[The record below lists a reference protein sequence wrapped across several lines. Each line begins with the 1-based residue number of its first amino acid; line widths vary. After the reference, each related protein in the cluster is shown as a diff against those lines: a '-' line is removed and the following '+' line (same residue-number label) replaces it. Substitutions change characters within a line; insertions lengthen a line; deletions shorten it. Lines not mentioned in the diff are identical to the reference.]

1 MAGTTI
7 DVEEWMLSSA
17 MACARACIMLV
28 AAAAIAIPIAVA
40 AEYPDKPVV
49 VVVPFPPG
57 GGGDTLARTVMPRIA
72 QELGQPIVIENKP
85 GAGGNIG
92 SAGVA
97 RATPDGYALLYG
109 TNGTHA
115 INQTLYR
122 KPGFDAEK
130 DFAPVSRLTEI
141 PAVLV
146 VNPALLPVKSVPE
159 LVAYLKANPGKVSFA
174 SAGNGTTSHLAG
186 VMFGTLAG
194 VDIQHVPYK
203 GGAQAITDLMG
214 GQVAMMIDVMPNVY
228 PHIKSGKVRALAI
241 STAARSPAAP
251 ELPTIAEAIPGF
263 EVTAWDAVFAP
274 AGTPKPV
281 VDKLNAAIRKA
292 LDDPAVRET
301 LLTRGTVTVPG
312 TPDDLAR
319 FVASENARWSKV
331 VKQIG
336 AQVD

>member
-1 MAGTTI
+1 MNA
-7 DVEEWMLSSA
+7 SSLCTSLA
-17 MACARACIMLV
+17 LFALALV
-28 AAAAIAIPIAVA
+28 AAAPAPA

-57 GGGDTLARTVMPRIA
+57 GGGDTLARTVMPRVS

-97 RATPDGYALLYG
+97 RAPADGYVLLYG

-122 KPGFDAEK
+122 NPGFDAEK
-130 DFAPVSRLTEI
+130 DFTPVSRLTEI

-146 VNPALLPVKSVPE
+146 VNPSLLPVKSVPE

-174 SAGNGTTSHLAG
+174 SSGNGTTSHLAG
-186 VMFGTLAG
+186 VMFATLAG

-203 GGAQAITDLMG
+203 GGAQAITDVMG

-228 PHIKSGKVRALAI
+228 PHLKSGKVRALAI
-241 STAARSPAAP
+241 STAVRSPAAP
-251 ELPTIAEAIPGF
+251 DLPAIAETVPGF

-274 AGTPKPV
+274 PGTPKPI
-281 VDKLNAAIRKA
+281 VDRLNAAVRKA
-292 LDDPAVRET
+292 LDDPAIKET
-301 LLTRGTVTVPG
+301 LLARGTVTVGGSPE
-312 TPDDLAR
+312 DLAR
-319 FVASENARWSKV
+319 WVTSENARWGKV

>member
-1 MAGTTI
+1 MRRWAI
-7 DVEEWMLSSA
+7 RLM
-17 MACARACIMLV
+17 RACRLLM
-28 AAAAIAIPIAVA
+28 AAALLAMPAMVTAQ
-40 AEYPDKPVV
+40 YPDRPVV

-57 GGGDTLARTVMPRIA
+57 GGGDTLARTVMPRVA

-97 RATPDGYALLYG
+97 RATPDGYVLLYG

-130 DFAPVSRLTEI
+130 EFAPVSRLTEI

-146 VNPALLPVKSVPE
+146 VNPSLLPVKSAPE
-159 LVAYLKANPGKVSFA
+159 LIAYLKANPGKVSFA

-186 VMFGTLAG
+186 IMFGTLAG

-203 GGAQAITDLMG
+203 GGAQAITDVMG

-241 STAARSPAAP
+241 STVARSPAAP
-251 ELPTIAEAIPGF
+251 DLPTIAEAVPGF

-274 AGTPKPV
+274 PGTPKAIV
-281 VDKLNAAIRKA
+281 ERLNAAVRKA
-292 LDDPAVRET
+292 LDDPAIKET
-301 LLTRGTVTVPG
+301 LLARGTVTVAG

-319 FVASENARWSKV
+319 FVTSENARWGKV

>member
-1 MAGTTI
+1 M
-7 DVEEWMLSSA
+7 
-17 MACARACIMLV
+17 
-28 AAAAIAIPIAVA
+28 AAAVLA
-40 AEYPDKPVV
+40 ASAGAAAQYPDKPVI

-57 GGGDTLARTVMPRIA
+57 GGGDTLARTVMPRIS

-97 RATPDGYALLYG
+97 RASPDGYTLLYG

-122 KPGFDAEK
+122 KPGFDAQK
-130 DFAPVSRLTEI
+130 DFTPVSRLTEI

-146 VNPALLPVKSVPE
+146 VNPTLLPVKSVPE

-186 VMFGTLAG
+186 VMFSTLAG

-203 GGAQAITDLMG
+203 GGAQAITDVMG
-214 GQVAMMIDVMPNVY
+214 GQVGMMIDVMPNVY
-228 PHIKSGKVRALAI
+228 PHIKAGKVRALAI

-251 ELPTIAEAIPGF
+251 DLPTIAEAVPGF
-263 EVTAWDAVFAP
+263 EVSAWDAVFAP

-281 VDKLNAAIRKA
+281 VDKLNAAVRKA
-292 LDDPAVRET
+292 LDDPAIKET
-301 LLTRGTVTVPG
+301 LLARGTVTVAGSPE
-312 TPDDLAR
+312 DLAK
-319 FVASENARWSKV
+319 FVTSENARWGKV

>member
-1 MAGTTI
+1 MR
-7 DVEEWMLSSA
+7 SFA
-17 MACARACIMLV
+17 MAFARACILLV
-28 AAAAIAIPIAVA
+28 AAAAFAMPMTAMA
-40 AEYPDKPVV
+40 QYPDRPVV

-57 GGGDTLARTVMPRIA
+57 GGGDTLARTVMPRIS

-97 RATPDGYALLYG
+97 RGIPDGYALLYG

-122 KPGFDAEK
+122 TPGFDAEK
-130 DFAPVSRLTEI
+130 DFTPVSRLTEI

-186 VMFGTLAG
+186 VMFGTLTG

-203 GGAQAITDLMG
+203 GGAQAITDVMG
-214 GQVAMMIDVMPNVY
+214 GRVAMMIDVMPNVY

-263 EVTAWDAVFAP
+263 EVSAWDAVFAP
-274 AGTPKPV
+274 PGTPKAI

-292 LDDPAVRET
+292 LDDPAIKDA

-312 TPDDLAR
+312 TPDELAR

>member
-1 MAGTTI
+1 M
-7 DVEEWMLSSA
+7 
-17 MACARACIMLV
+17 
-28 AAAAIAIPIAVA
+28 
-40 AEYPDKPVV
+40 
-49 VVVPFPPG
+49 VVPFPPG
-57 GGGDTLARTVMPRIA
+57 GGGDTLARTVMPRVA

-97 RATPDGYALLYG
+97 RATPDGYVLLYG

-130 DFAPVSRLTEI
+130 EFAPVSRLTEI

-146 VNPALLPVKSVPE
+146 VNPSLLPVKSAPE
-159 LVAYLKANPGKVSFA
+159 LIAYLKANPGKVSFA

-186 VMFGTLAG
+186 IMFGTLAG

-203 GGAQAITDLMG
+203 GGAQAITDVMG

-241 STAARSPAAP
+241 STVARSPAAP
-251 ELPTIAEAIPGF
+251 DLPTISEAVPGF

-274 AGTPKPV
+274 PGTPKPI
-281 VDKLNAAIRKA
+281 VDRLNAAVRKA
-292 LDDPAVRET
+292 LDDPAIKET
-301 LLTRGTVTVPG
+301 LLARGTVTVAG

-319 FVASENARWSKV
+319 FVTSENARWGKV

>member
-1 MAGTTI
+1 MRSMARSWTY
-7 DVEEWMLSSA
+7 VFRLLM
-17 MACARACIMLV
+17 
-28 AAAAIAIPIAVA
+28 AAAVLA
-40 AEYPDKPVV
+40 ASAGAAAQYPDKPVI

-57 GGGDTLARTVMPRIA
+57 GGGDTLARTVMPRIS

-97 RATPDGYALLYG
+97 RASPDGYTLLYG

-122 KPGFDAEK
+122 KPGFDAQK
-130 DFAPVSRLTEI
+130 DFTPVSRLTEI

-146 VNPALLPVKSVPE
+146 VNPTLLPVKSVPE

-186 VMFGTLAG
+186 VMFSTLAG

-203 GGAQAITDLMG
+203 GGAQAITDVMG
-214 GQVAMMIDVMPNVY
+214 GQVGMMIDVMPNVY
-228 PHIKSGKVRALAI
+228 PHIKAGKVRALAI

-251 ELPTIAEAIPGF
+251 DLPTIAEAVPGF
-263 EVTAWDAVFAP
+263 EVSAWDAVFAP

-281 VDKLNAAIRKA
+281 VDKLNAAVRKA
-292 LDDPAVRET
+292 LDDPAIKET
-301 LLTRGTVTVPG
+301 LLARGTVTVAGSPE
-312 TPDDLAR
+312 DLAK
-319 FVASENARWSKV
+319 FVTSENARWGKV

>member
-1 MAGTTI
+1 MRRWAI
-7 DVEEWMLSSA
+7 RLM
-17 MACARACIMLV
+17 RACRLLM
-28 AAAAIAIPIAVA
+28 AAALLAMPAMVTAQ
-40 AEYPDKPVV
+40 YPDRPVV

-57 GGGDTLARTVMPRIA
+57 GGGDTLARTVMPRVA

-97 RATPDGYALLYG
+97 RATPDGYVLLYG

-130 DFAPVSRLTEI
+130 EFAPVSRLTEI

-146 VNPALLPVKSVPE
+146 VNPSLLPVKSAPE
-159 LVAYLKANPGKVSFA
+159 LIAYLKANPGKVSFA

-186 VMFGTLAG
+186 IMFGTLTG

-203 GGAQAITDLMG
+203 GGAQAITDVMG

-241 STAARSPAAP
+241 STVARSPAAP
-251 ELPTIAEAIPGF
+251 DLPTIAEAVPGF

-274 AGTPKPV
+274 PGTPKAIV
-281 VDKLNAAIRKA
+281 ERLNAAVRKA
-292 LDDPAVRET
+292 LDDPAIKET
-301 LLTRGTVTVPG
+301 LLARGTVTVAG

-319 FVASENARWSKV
+319 FVTSENARWGKV

>member
-1 MAGTTI
+1 L
-7 DVEEWMLSSA
+7 VNSST
-17 MACARACIMLV
+17 RAWLALIAV
-28 AAAAIAIPIAVA
+28 ALLAIPLARA

-57 GGGDTLARTVMPRIA
+57 GGGDTLARTVMPRVS
-72 QELGQPIVIENKP
+72 QELGQPIVVENKP

-97 RATPDGYALLYG
+97 RATPDGYVLLYG

-115 INQTLYR
+115 INQSLYR

-141 PAVLV
+141 PAVMV
-146 VNPALLPVKSVPE
+146 VNPSLLPVKSVPE
-159 LVAYLKANPGKVSFA
+159 LIAYLKANPGKVSFA

-194 VDIQHVPYK
+194 VDIQHIPYK
-203 GGAQAITDLMG
+203 GGAQAITDVIG

-251 ELPTIAEAIPGF
+251 DLPAIAEAVPGF
-263 EVTAWDAVFAP
+263 EVSAWDAVFAP
-274 AGTPKPV
+274 PGTPKPI
-281 VDKLNAAIRKA
+281 VDRLNVAVRKA
-292 LDDPAVRET
+292 LEDPAIKDA
-301 LLTRGTVTVPG
+301 LLTRGTVTVAGSPE
-312 TPDDLAR
+312 DLAK
-319 FVASENARWSKV
+319 FVSSENARWSKV

>member
-1 MAGTTI
+1 MRRWAI
-7 DVEEWMLSSA
+7 RLMRACRLLMSAALLAMPA
-17 MACARACIMLV
+17 MA
-28 AAAAIAIPIAVA
+28 AAQ
-40 AEYPDKPVV
+40 YPDKPVV

-57 GGGDTLARTVMPRIA
+57 GGGDTLARTVMPRVA

-97 RATPDGYALLYG
+97 RATPDGYVLLYG

-146 VNPALLPVKSVPE
+146 VNPSLLPVKSAPE
-159 LVAYLKANPGKVSFA
+159 LIAYLKANPGKVSFA

-186 VMFGTLAG
+186 IMFGTLAG

-203 GGAQAITDLMG
+203 GGAQAITDVMG

-241 STAARSPAAP
+241 STVARSPAAP
-251 ELPTIAEAIPGF
+251 DLPTIAESVPGF

-274 AGTPKPV
+274 PGTPKPI
-281 VDKLNAAIRKA
+281 VDRLNAAVRKA
-292 LDDPAVRET
+292 LDDPAIKET
-301 LLTRGTVTVPG
+301 LLARGTVTVAG

-319 FVASENARWSKV
+319 FVTSENARWGKV

>member
-1 MAGTTI
+1 MRRWAI
-7 DVEEWMLSSA
+7 RLM
-17 MACARACIMLV
+17 RACRLLM
-28 AAAAIAIPIAVA
+28 AAALLAMPAMVTAQ
-40 AEYPDKPVV
+40 YPDRPVV

-57 GGGDTLARTVMPRIA
+57 GGGDTLARTVMPRVA

-92 SAGVA
+92 SVGVA
-97 RATPDGYALLYG
+97 RATPDGYVLLYG

-130 DFAPVSRLTEI
+130 EFAPVSRLTEI

-146 VNPALLPVKSVPE
+146 VNPSLLPVKSAPE
-159 LVAYLKANPGKVSFA
+159 LIAYLKANPGKVSFA

-186 VMFGTLAG
+186 IMFGTLAG

-203 GGAQAITDLMG
+203 GGAQAITDVMG

-241 STAARSPAAP
+241 STVARSPAAP
-251 ELPTIAEAIPGF
+251 DLPTIAEAVPGF

-274 AGTPKPV
+274 PGTPKAIV
-281 VDKLNAAIRKA
+281 ERLNAAVRKA
-292 LDDPAVRET
+292 LDDPAIKET
-301 LLTRGTVTVPG
+301 LLARGTVTVAG

-319 FVASENARWSKV
+319 FVTSENARWGKV

>member
-1 MAGTTI
+1 MR
-7 DVEEWMLSSA
+7 SSA
-17 MACARACIMLV
+17 TAFTRACIMLV
-28 AAAAIAIPIAVA
+28 AAAALAIPMTASA
-40 AEYPDKPVV
+40 QYPDKPIV

-57 GGGDTLARTVMPRIA
+57 GGGDTLARTVMPRIS

-92 SAGVA
+92 SASVA
-97 RATPDGYALLYG
+97 RATADGYVLLYG

-122 KPGFDAEK
+122 RPGFDAEK
-130 DFAPVSRLTEI
+130 DFTPVSRLTEI

-146 VNPALLPVKSVPE
+146 VNPAMLPVKSVPE

-186 VMFGTLAG
+186 VMFSTLAG

-203 GGAQAITDLMG
+203 GGAQAITDVMG

-228 PHIKSGKVRALAI
+228 PHIRSGKVRALAI

-263 EVTAWDAVFAP
+263 EVSAWDAVFAP
-274 AGTPKPV
+274 PGTPKAV

-292 LDDPAVRET
+292 LDDPAIKDA

-312 TPDDLAR
+312 TPDELAR

>member
-1 MAGTTI
+1 MRS
-7 DVEEWMLSSA
+7 LA
-17 MACARACIMLV
+17 MAFARASILLV
-28 AAAAIAIPIAVA
+28 AAAAGAMPITAMA
-40 AEYPDKPVV
+40 QYPDRPVV
-49 VVVPFPPG
+49 AVVPFPPG
-57 GGGDTLARTVMPRIA
+57 GGGDTLARTVMPRIS

-97 RATPDGYALLYG
+97 RATPDGYVLLYG

-122 KPGFDAEK
+122 NPGFDAGK
-130 DFAPVSRLTEI
+130 DFTPVSRLTEI

-146 VNPALLPVKSVPE
+146 VNPVLLPVKSVPE

-186 VMFGTLAG
+186 VMFATLAG

-203 GGAQAITDLMG
+203 GGAQAITDVMG

-263 EVTAWDAVFAP
+263 DVSAWDAVFAP
-274 AGTPKPV
+274 PGTPKAV

-292 LDDPAVRET
+292 LDDPAIKDA

-312 TPDDLAR
+312 TPDELAR

>member
-1 MAGTTI
+1 MRS
-7 DVEEWMLSSA
+7 LA
-17 MACARACIMLV
+17 MAFARASILLV
-28 AAAAIAIPIAVA
+28 AAAAGAMPITAMA
-40 AEYPDKPVV
+40 QYPDRPVV

-57 GGGDTLARTVMPRIA
+57 GGGDTLARTVMPRIS

-97 RATPDGYALLYG
+97 RATPDGYVLLYG

-122 KPGFDAEK
+122 NPGFDAGK
-130 DFAPVSRLTEI
+130 DFTPVSRLTEI

-146 VNPALLPVKSVPE
+146 VNPVLLPVKSVPE

-186 VMFGTLAG
+186 VMFATLAG
-194 VDIQHVPYK
+194 VDIQHVPYQ
-203 GGAQAITDLMG
+203 GGAQAITDVMG

-263 EVTAWDAVFAP
+263 EVSAWDAVFAP
-274 AGTPKPV
+274 PGTPKAV

-292 LDDPAVRET
+292 LDDPAIKDA

-312 TPDDLAR
+312 TPDELAR

>member
-1 MAGTTI
+1 MRRWAI
-7 DVEEWMLSSA
+7 RLM
-17 MACARACIMLV
+17 RACRLLM
-28 AAAAIAIPIAVA
+28 AAALLAMPAMVTAQ
-40 AEYPDKPVV
+40 YPDRPVV

-57 GGGDTLARTVMPRIA
+57 GGGDTLARTVMPRVA

-97 RATPDGYALLYG
+97 RATPDGYVLLYG

-130 DFAPVSRLTEI
+130 EFAPVSRLTEI

-146 VNPALLPVKSVPE
+146 VNPSLLPVKSAPE
-159 LVAYLKANPGKVSFA
+159 LIAYLKANPGKVGFA

-186 VMFGTLAG
+186 IMFGTLAG

-203 GGAQAITDLMG
+203 GGAQAITDVMG

-241 STAARSPAAP
+241 STVARSPAAP
-251 ELPTIAEAIPGF
+251 DLPTIAEAVPGF

-274 AGTPKPV
+274 PGTPKAIV
-281 VDKLNAAIRKA
+281 ERLNAAVRKA
-292 LDDPAVRET
+292 LDDPAIKET
-301 LLTRGTVTVPG
+301 LLARGTVTVAG

-319 FVASENARWSKV
+319 FVTSENARWGKV

>member
-1 MAGTTI
+1 M
-7 DVEEWMLSSA
+7 
-17 MACARACIMLV
+17 RACRLLM
-28 AAAAIAIPIAVA
+28 AAALLAMPAMVTAQ
-40 AEYPDKPVV
+40 YPDRPVV

-57 GGGDTLARTVMPRIA
+57 GGGDTLARTVMPRVA

-97 RATPDGYALLYG
+97 RATPDGYVLLYG

-130 DFAPVSRLTEI
+130 EFAPVSRLTEI

-146 VNPALLPVKSVPE
+146 VNPSLLPVKSAPE
-159 LVAYLKANPGKVSFA
+159 LIAYLKANPGKVSFA

-186 VMFGTLAG
+186 IMFGTLAG

-203 GGAQAITDLMG
+203 GGAQAITDVMG

-241 STAARSPAAP
+241 STVARSPAAP
-251 ELPTIAEAIPGF
+251 DLPTIAEAVPGF

-274 AGTPKPV
+274 PGTPKAIV
-281 VDKLNAAIRKA
+281 ERLNAAVRKA
-292 LDDPAVRET
+292 LDDPAIKET
-301 LLTRGTVTVPG
+301 LLARGTVTVAG

-319 FVASENARWSKV
+319 FVTSENARWGKV

>member
-1 MAGTTI
+1 LAI
-7 DVEEWMLSSA
+7 SLIRPW
-17 MACARACIMLV
+17 RAVL
-28 AAAAIAIPIAVA
+28 AAVLLAVPLAHA
-40 AEYPDKPVV
+40 AEYPERPVV

-57 GGGDTLARTVMPRIA
+57 GGGDTLARTIMPRIS

-97 RATPDGYALLYG
+97 RAAPDGYVLLYG

-115 INQTLYR
+115 INQSLYR

-146 VNPALLPVKSVPE
+146 VNPSLLPVKTVPE
-159 LVAYLKANPGKVSFA
+159 LIAYLKANPGKVSFA

-203 GGAQAITDLMG
+203 GGAQAITDVMG

-251 ELPTIAEAIPGF
+251 DLPAIAEAVPGF
-263 EVTAWDAVFAP
+263 EVSAWDAVFAP
-274 AGTPKPV
+274 AGTPKAI
-281 VDKLNAAIRKA
+281 VDRLNAAVRKA
-292 LDDPAVRET
+292 LDDPAIKET
-301 LLTRGTVTVPG
+301 LLARGTVTVGG

-319 FVASENARWSKV
+319 FVTSENARWGKV

>member
-1 MAGTTI
+1 MRS
-7 DVEEWMLSSA
+7 LA
-17 MACARACIMLV
+17 MAFARASILLV
-28 AAAAIAIPIAVA
+28 AAAAGAMPITAMA
-40 AEYPDKPVV
+40 QYPDRPVV

-57 GGGDTLARTVMPRIA
+57 GGGDTLARTVMPRIS

-97 RATPDGYALLYG
+97 RATPDGYVLLYG

-122 KPGFDAEK
+122 NPGFDAGK
-130 DFAPVSRLTEI
+130 DFTPVSRLTEI

-146 VNPALLPVKSVPE
+146 VNPVLLPVKSVPE

-186 VMFGTLAG
+186 VMFATLAG

-203 GGAQAITDLMG
+203 GGAQAITDVMG

-263 EVTAWDAVFAP
+263 EVSAWDAVFAP
-274 AGTPKPV
+274 PGTPKAV

-292 LDDPAVRET
+292 LDDPAIKDA

-312 TPDDLAR
+312 TPDELAR

>member
-1 MAGTTI
+1 MFVFRLLMSVA
-7 DVEEWMLSSA
+7 VLA
-17 MACARACIMLV
+17 MP
-28 AAAAIAIPIAVA
+28 AAAAAQ
-40 AEYPDKPVV
+40 YPDKPVI

-57 GGGDTLARTVMPRIA
+57 GGGDTLARTVMPKVS

-92 SAGVA
+92 SGGVA
-97 RATPDGYALLYG
+97 RATPDGYTLLYG

-115 INQTLYR
+115 INQSLYR
-122 KPGFDAEK
+122 NPGFNAEK

-174 SAGNGTTSHLAG
+174 SAGNGTTSHLSG
-186 VMFGTLAG
+186 VMFATLAG

-203 GGAQAITDLMG
+203 GGAQAITDVMG

-228 PHIKSGKVRALAI
+228 PHIKSGKVRALAV

-251 ELPTIAEAIPGF
+251 ELRTIAESVPGF
-263 EVTAWDAVFAP
+263 EVSAWDGVFAP
-274 AGTPKPV
+274 AGTPKAI
-281 VDKLNAAIRKA
+281 VDKLNAAVRKA
-292 LDDPAVRET
+292 LADPGIKET
-301 LLTRGTVTVPG
+301 LLARGTVTVPG
-312 TPDDLAR
+312 SPEDLAK
-319 FVASENARWSKV
+319 FVTSENARWGKV

>member
-1 MAGTTI
+1 
-7 DVEEWMLSSA
+7 
-17 MACARACIMLV
+17 
-28 AAAAIAIPIAVA
+28 
-40 AEYPDKPVV
+40 
-49 VVVPFPPG
+49 VPFPPG
-57 GGGDTLARTVMPRIA
+57 GGGDTLARTVMPRVA

-97 RATPDGYALLYG
+97 RATPDGYVLLYG

-130 DFAPVSRLTEI
+130 EFAPVSRLTEI

-146 VNPALLPVKSVPE
+146 VNPSLLPVKSAPE
-159 LVAYLKANPGKVSFA
+159 LIAYLKANPGKVSFA

-186 VMFGTLAG
+186 IMFGTLAG

-203 GGAQAITDLMG
+203 GGAQAITDVMG

-241 STAARSPAAP
+241 STVARSPAAP
-251 ELPTIAEAIPGF
+251 DLPTIAEAVPGF

-274 AGTPKPV
+274 PGTPKAIV
-281 VDKLNAAIRKA
+281 ERLNAAVRKA
-292 LDDPAVRET
+292 LDDPAIKET
-301 LLTRGTVTVPG
+301 LLARGTVTVAG

-319 FVASENARWSKV
+319 FVTSENARWGKV

>member
-1 MAGTTI
+1 MRRWAI
-7 DVEEWMLSSA
+7 RLM
-17 MACARACIMLV
+17 RACRLLM
-28 AAAAIAIPIAVA
+28 AAALLAMPAMVTAQ
-40 AEYPDKPVV
+40 YPDRPVV

-57 GGGDTLARTVMPRIA
+57 GGGDTLARTVMPRVA

-97 RATPDGYALLYG
+97 RATPDGYVLLYG

-130 DFAPVSRLTEI
+130 EFAPVSRLTEI

-146 VNPALLPVKSVPE
+146 VNPSLLPVKSAPE
-159 LVAYLKANPGKVSFA
+159 LIAYLKANPGKVSFA

-186 VMFGTLAG
+186 IMFGTLAG

-203 GGAQAITDLMG
+203 GGAQAITDVMG

-241 STAARSPAAP
+241 STVARSPAAP
-251 ELPTIAEAIPGF
+251 DLPTISEAVPGF

-274 AGTPKPV
+274 PGTPKAIV
-281 VDKLNAAIRKA
+281 ERLNAAVRKA
-292 LDDPAVRET
+292 LDDPAIKET
-301 LLTRGTVTVPG
+301 LLARGTVTVAG

-319 FVASENARWSKV
+319 FVTSENARWGKV

>member
-1 MAGTTI
+1 MKK
-7 DVEEWMLSSA
+7 VNRRNRMQ
-17 MACARACIMLV
+17 LV
-28 AAAAIAIPIAVA
+28 ARGWMYVFRLSMAAAVLAMSGA
-40 AEYPDKPVV
+40 ALAQYPDKPVV

-57 GGGDTLARTVMPRIA
+57 GGGDTLARTVMPKVS

-92 SAGVA
+92 SAGVV
-97 RATPDGYALLYG
+97 RATPDGYTLLYG

-115 INQTLYR
+115 INQSLYR
-122 KPGFDAEK
+122 NPGFNAEK

-146 VNPALLPVKSVPE
+146 VNPALLPVKSVSE

-174 SAGNGTTSHLAG
+174 SAGNGTTSHLSG
-186 VMFGTLAG
+186 VMFATLAG

-203 GGAQAITDLMG
+203 GGAQAITDVMG

-241 STAARSPAAP
+241 STAKRSPAAP
-251 ELPTIAEAIPGF
+251 ELPTISETVPGF
-263 EVTAWDAVFAP
+263 EVSAWDAVFAP

-281 VDKLNAAIRKA
+281 IDKLNAAVHKA
-292 LDDPAVRET
+292 LADPEIKEK
-301 LLTRGTVTVPG
+301 LLARGTVTVPG
-312 TPDDLAR
+312 SPEDLAK
-319 FVASENARWSKV
+319 FVTSENARWGKV

>member
-1 MAGTTI
+1 MY
-7 DVEEWMLSSA
+7 VFRLS
-17 MACARACIMLV
+17 M
-28 AAAAIAIPIAVA
+28 AAAVLAMSGA
-40 AEYPDKPVV
+40 ALAQYPDKPVV

-57 GGGDTLARTVMPRIA
+57 GGGDTLARTVMPKVS

-92 SAGVA
+92 SAGVV
-97 RATPDGYALLYG
+97 RATPDGYTLLYG

-115 INQTLYR
+115 INQSLYR
-122 KPGFDAEK
+122 NPGFNAEK

-146 VNPALLPVKSVPE
+146 VNPALLPVKSVSE

-174 SAGNGTTSHLAG
+174 SAGNGTTSHLSG
-186 VMFGTLAG
+186 VMFATLAG

-203 GGAQAITDLMG
+203 GGAQAITDVMG

-241 STAARSPAAP
+241 STAKRSPAAP
-251 ELPTIAEAIPGF
+251 ELPTISETVPGF
-263 EVTAWDAVFAP
+263 EVSAWDAVFAP

-281 VDKLNAAIRKA
+281 IDKLNAAVHKA
-292 LDDPAVRET
+292 LADPEIKEK
-301 LLTRGTVTVPG
+301 LLARGTVTVPG
-312 TPDDLAR
+312 SPEDLAK
-319 FVASENARWSKV
+319 FVTSENARWGKV

>member
-1 MAGTTI
+1 MRRWAI
-7 DVEEWMLSSA
+7 RLM
-17 MACARACIMLV
+17 RACGLLM
-28 AAAAIAIPIAVA
+28 AAASLAMPAMVTAQ
-40 AEYPDKPVV
+40 YPDRPVV

-57 GGGDTLARTVMPRIA
+57 GGGDTLARTVMPRVA

-97 RATPDGYALLYG
+97 RATPDGYVLLYG

-130 DFAPVSRLTEI
+130 EFAPVSRLTEI

-146 VNPALLPVKSVPE
+146 VNPSLLPVKSAPE
-159 LVAYLKANPGKVSFA
+159 LIAYLKANPGKVSFA

-186 VMFGTLAG
+186 IMFGTLAG

-203 GGAQAITDLMG
+203 GGAQAITDVMG

-241 STAARSPAAP
+241 STVARSPAAP
-251 ELPTIAEAIPGF
+251 DLPTIAEAVPGF

-274 AGTPKPV
+274 PGTPKAIV
-281 VDKLNAAIRKA
+281 ERLNAAVRKA
-292 LDDPAVRET
+292 LDDPAIKET
-301 LLTRGTVTVPG
+301 LLARGTVTVAG

-319 FVASENARWSKV
+319 FVTSENARWGKV

>member
-1 MAGTTI
+1 MRLMRGSRLLIATVALAMPLI
-7 DVEEWMLSSA
+7 ASA
-17 MACARACIMLV
+17 Q
-28 AAAAIAIPIAVA
+28 
-40 AEYPDKPVV
+40 YPDKPVV

-57 GGGDTLARTVMPRIA
+57 GGGDTLARTVMPRVA

-97 RATPDGYALLYG
+97 RATPDGYVLLYG

-130 DFAPVSRLTEI
+130 DFSPVSRLTEI

-146 VNPALLPVKSVPE
+146 VNPALLPVKTVPE

-186 VMFGTLAG
+186 VMLATLAG
-194 VDIQHVPYK
+194 VEIQHVPYK
-203 GGAQAITDLMG
+203 GGAQAITDVMG

-241 STAARSPAAP
+241 STASRSPAAP
-251 ELPTIAEAIPGF
+251 DLPTIAEAVPGF
-263 EVTAWDAVFAP
+263 EVSAWDAVFAP
-274 AGTPKPV
+274 PGTPKPV
-281 VDKLNAAIRKA
+281 VDRLNAAVRKA
-292 LDDPAVRET
+292 LDDPAIRET
-301 LLTRGTVTVPG
+301 LLTRGTVTVAG

-319 FVASENARWSKV
+319 FVTSENARWGKV

-336 AQVD
+336 AQID

>member
-1 MAGTTI
+1 LNA
-7 DVEEWMLSSA
+7 SSLRTSLA
-17 MACARACIMLV
+17 LFALALV
-28 AAAAIAIPIAVA
+28 AATLASA

-49 VVVPFPPG
+49 LVVPFPPG
-57 GGGDTLARTVMPRIA
+57 GGGDTLARTVMPRVS

-97 RATPDGYALLYG
+97 RAPADGYVLLYG

-146 VNPALLPVKSVPE
+146 VNPSLLPVKTVPE

-186 VMFGTLAG
+186 VMFGTMAG

-203 GGAQAITDLMG
+203 GGAQAITDVMG

-241 STAARSPAAP
+241 STAGRSPAAP
-251 ELPTIAEAIPGF
+251 ELPAIAEAVPGF
-263 EVTAWDAVFAP
+263 EVTAWDALFAP
-274 AGTPKPV
+274 AGTPKPI
-281 VDKLNAAIRKA
+281 VDKLNVAVRKA
-292 LDDPAVRET
+292 LEDPAIKEA
-301 LLTRGTVTVPG
+301 LLARGTVTVAGSPE
-312 TPDDLAR
+312 DLAGW
-319 FVASENARWSKV
+319 VTAENARWGKV

>member
-1 MAGTTI
+1 MRRWAI
-7 DVEEWMLSSA
+7 RLM
-17 MACARACIMLV
+17 RACRLLM
-28 AAAAIAIPIAVA
+28 AAALLAMPAMVTAQ
-40 AEYPDKPVV
+40 YPDRPVV

-57 GGGDTLARTVMPRIA
+57 GGGDTLARTVMPRVA

-97 RATPDGYALLYG
+97 RATPDGYVLLYG

-130 DFAPVSRLTEI
+130 EFAPVSRLTEI

-146 VNPALLPVKSVPE
+146 VNPSLLPVKSAPE
-159 LVAYLKANPGKVSFA
+159 LIAYLKANPGKVGFA

-186 VMFGTLAG
+186 TMFGTLAG

-203 GGAQAITDLMG
+203 GGAQAITDVMG

-241 STAARSPAAP
+241 STVARSPAAP
-251 ELPTIAEAIPGF
+251 DLPTIAEAVPGF

-274 AGTPKPV
+274 PGTPKAIV
-281 VDKLNAAIRKA
+281 ERLNAAVRKA
-292 LDDPAVRET
+292 LDDPAIKET
-301 LLTRGTVTVPG
+301 LLARGTVTVAG

-319 FVASENARWSKV
+319 FVTSENARWGKV

>member
-1 MAGTTI
+1 
-7 DVEEWMLSSA
+7 ML
-17 MACARACIMLV
+17 
-28 AAAAIAIPIAVA
+28 
-40 AEYPDKPVV
+40 

-57 GGGDTLARTVMPRIA
+57 GGGDTLARTVMPRVS

-92 SAGVA
+92 SAGVV
-97 RATPDGYALLYG
+97 RAAPDGYVLLYG

-115 INQTLYR
+115 INQSLYR
-122 KPGFDAEK
+122 NPGFDAQK

-146 VNPALLPVKSVPE
+146 VNPALLPVKSVAE

-203 GGAQAITDLMG
+203 GGAQAITDVMG

-228 PHIKSGKVRALAI
+228 PHIKAGKVRALAI

-251 ELPTIAEAIPGF
+251 DLPTIAESVPGY
-263 EVTAWDAVFAP
+263 EVSAWDAVFAP
-274 AGTPKPV
+274 PGTPKAV
-281 VDKLNAAIRKA
+281 VDRLNAAVRKA
-292 LDDPAVRET
+292 LDDPAIKET
-301 LLTRGTVTVPG
+301 LLARGTVTVPG
-312 TPDDLAR
+312 TPEDLAR
-319 FVASENARWSKV
+319 FVTSENARWGKV